1 MTCGS
6 VTAPDSVGSSTGA
19 SATTKVPSTT
29 AVGKHRDCPA
39 GEAGGLGSVLGRVA
53 GALPQVSGAWGT
65 GRVLT
70 GTLFTVVITDD
81 GRIGVGAVTPDVVY
95 AALTRR

>member
-1 MTCGS
+1 M
-6 VTAPDSVGSSTGA
+6 
-19 SATTKVPSTT
+19 
-29 AVGKHRDCPA
+29 
-39 GEAGGLGSVLGRVA
+39 LGRVA
-53 GALPQVSGAWGT
+53 GALPQASGAWGT

-81 GRIGVGAVTPDVVY
+81 GRIAVGAVTPDVVF

>member
-1 MTCGS
+1 MTARS
-6 VTAPDSVGSSTGA
+6 D
-19 SATTKVPSTT
+19 
-29 AVGKHRDCPA
+29 
-39 GEAGGLGSVLGRVA
+39 EAGGLGSVLGRVA

-70 GTLFTVVITDD
+70 GTLFTVVVTDD